1 MDIIFDIETDGL
13 LENVTKIHCLS
24 YLNLSTNKI
33 ISLTSYAEII
43 ELFNSP
49 SLKTIIGHNIILYD
63 IPVLEK
69 ILKIKIKQRAIDTLG
84 LSWYL
89 YPDRNRHGLEYW
101 GDDLGVKK
109 PTISDWSNLD
119 IQEYKHRCESDV
131 RINTLLFTKEMGY
144 LNKLY
149 EKDVDRIINYISFKL
164 DCAREQEEVKC
175 KINKGLVKKSLKEL
189 EDLREQK
196 TEIIKR
202 VMPKKV
208 IFKTVSKPQKM
219 YLKNGSLSSLGE
231 KWMSLLQSQNLPQDY
246 DNSVSYVISEEV
258 GNPNSKDQLKDW
270 LFSIGWKPIT
280 FEYRVNKAGETKEV
294 PQIYNKI
301 GVDRKSVV

>member
-1 MDIIFDIETDGL
+1 
-13 LENVTKIHCLS
+13 
-24 YLNLSTNKI
+24 
-33 ISLTSYAEII
+33 
-43 ELFNSP
+43 
-49 SLKTIIGHNIILYD
+49 
-63 IPVLEK
+63 
-69 ILKIKIKQRAIDTLG
+69 
-84 LSWYL
+84 
-89 YPDRNRHGLEYW
+89 
-101 GDDLGVKK
+101 
-109 PTISDWSNLD
+109 
-119 IQEYKHRCESDV
+119 
-131 RINTLLFTKEMGY
+131 MGY

-175 KINKGLVKKSLKEL
+175 KINKELVKKSLKEL

-301 GVDRKSVV
+301 GVCNSVKELYKIVPELENLDLLSKIIHRIGVFSGMLEKMDNNNYLKSEISGFTNTLRFKHLKPINFTVGLKQL